1 MADIRR
7 NPSRW
12 AGFASRRVGRLV
24 STTPDGI
31 TVGTATLLST
41 EGTFGIISTAA
52 HCLTTG
58 EHDHVDSRVLLGR
71 RHGIPTRRPSGRHL
85 EVLRAFVPTAWRERA
100 SVEHDLAFAVVRLPR
115 EFDAEVLGPEVRP
128 DFSKDIDE
136 GPVAVV
142 GFESRVF
149 PRRAVIRNIASVDR
163 PFADATAYRARCGI
177 SSGGSGGPWLVR
189 RGGSIHQFSVTSFGS
204 RRDRRVLFGPTWDA
218 EAAELHAA
226 ASQAAA
232 QAAHLADRG
241 PPDLPLGS

>member
-1 MADIRR
+1 MA
-7 NPSRW
+7 NVSTSPSRW
-12 AGFASRRVGRLV
+12 GDVASRRVGRLV

-31 TVGTATLLST
+31 TAGTATLLST
-41 EGTFGIISTAA
+41 EGSFGIISTAA

-58 EHDHVDSRVLLGR
+58 EHDHVDGRVLFGR
-71 RHGIPTRRPSGRHL
+71 RHGLLSRRPSGRHL
-85 EVLRAFVPTAWRERA
+85 EVLRAFVPAAWRERA

-115 EFDAEVLGPEVRP
+115 EFDARVLGPEVRP
-128 DFSKDIDE
+128 EFSGDIDE
-136 GPVAVV
+136 GPVTVV

-149 PRRAVIRNIASVDR
+149 PRRAVIRDIASVDR

-204 RRDRRVLFGPTWDA
+204 RRNRRVLFGPTWDA

-226 ASQAAA
+226 ASRAAA
-232 QAAHLADRG
+232 RATRLADRD
-241 PPDLPLGS
+241 PP